1 MRAVVADRYG
11 PPEVL
16 RLEDVERPSPE
27 DDEIL
32 VRIRATTV
40 NRTDCALR
48 AGDPPVAR
56 LYTGVRAPRWRILGS
71 ELAGEVAAVGAAV
84 DEFRLGDRVFGEN
97 AGRLGAHA
105 EYVCVR
111 QDAPVA
117 HMPAGMG
124 FVEAA
129 PICDGAILALN
140 CLRPA
145 RLRGGERVLVYGA
158 SGAIGTAAVQL
169 AKRFGAHV
177 TAVCAPDGL
186 ATVITLGADA
196 VLDHTRED
204 FTQRG
209 ETYDVILDAVGK
221 LSFARCRP
229 ALRPHGA
236 YLATDGLA
244 NIGLAAVTGLTR
256 GRRVVFP
263 IPPRYTKQ
271 DVLFLK
277 GLIEAGRFRAVVD
290 RCYPLE
296 EVVAASRYVESG
308 QKLGSV
314 VLTVGT

>member
-27 DDEIL
+27 DGEIL
-32 VRIRATTV
+32 VRVRATTV

-129 PICDGAILALN
+129 PVCDGAILALN

-209 ETYDVILDAVGK
+209 EPDVGQAVG
-221 LSFARCRP
+221 REV
-229 ALRPHGA
+229 GA
-236 YLATDGLA
+236 VWPQGGSCSRSRLATPSRTCSSSRASSRRGGSGRSS
-244 NIGLAAVTGLTR
+244 IAATR
-256 GRRVVFP
+256 SRRWS
-263 IPPRYTKQ
+263 RRAATSS
-271 DVLFLK
+271 
-277 GLIEAGRFRAVVD
+277 AGRSSATWSSPSEPRRA
-290 RCYPLE
+290 
-296 EVVAASRYVESG
+296 
-308 QKLGSV
+308 
-314 VLTVGT
+314 